1 MWCISCTAVVS
12 RTKSRYL
19 AANSLSVTRHYRYG
33 SIGMACAKLAKAY
46 GMRIIALRR
55 NPEQSRSDP
64 NVDQVRILQFLY
76 NVWLLI

>member
-1 MWCISCTAVVS
+1 
-12 RTKSRYL
+12 
-19 AANSLSVTRHYRYG
+19 
-33 SIGMACAKLAKAY
+33 MACAKLAKAY